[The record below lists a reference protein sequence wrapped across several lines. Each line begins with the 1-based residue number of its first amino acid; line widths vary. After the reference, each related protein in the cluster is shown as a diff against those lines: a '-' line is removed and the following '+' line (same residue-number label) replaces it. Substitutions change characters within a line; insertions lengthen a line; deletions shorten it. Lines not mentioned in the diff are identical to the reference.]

1 MKKVIYILLV
11 ILIFGCQKEDA
22 LNSKII
28 YDNLY
33 ALEDDPSD
41 PVKHRAYEIY
51 SQTGVLVY
59 FNDTIGK
66 VFVKDDIYGNP
77 VYRYE
82 TLDLPWSFSSYSSL
96 DYTFEY
102 MTDPDEQLEAQDMI
116 EEYLKLS
123 SKALYPYNF
132 FIVKSYKTEDSEGAI
147 KEYNKGSFEIFFRS
161 VVITGDWSNS
171 IKEELPPSIMR
182 SMVKNR
188 IMNYTD
194 KLTDFYSISK
204 TMWYDASFTNLDKNF
219 YEYLVSPNNFG
230 WVSAWDGNDDI
241 PPLYYF
247 GPGCFSDTWYALK
260 EFTPEGLENFR
271 TAVRLKIGQFGFISS
286 GKWLGTDTPE
296 NTEDDLTAYIS
307 EMLNLS
313 PEKFKELWGECP
325 LVMKKYNILY
335 EIVAKELGVKL

>member
-1 MKKVIYILLV
+1 MQLK
-11 ILIFGCQKEDA
+11 
-22 LNSKII
+22 NII
-28 YDNLY
+28 
-33 ALEDDPSD
+33 
-41 PVKHRAYEIY
+41 K
-51 SQTGVLVY
+51 GVLR
-59 FNDTIGK
+59 F
-66 VFVKDDIYGNP
+66 
-77 VYRYE
+77 
-82 TLDLPWSFSSYSSL
+82 
-96 DYTFEY
+96 
-102 MTDPDEQLEAQDMI
+102 
-116 EEYLKLS
+116 
-123 SKALYPYNF
+123 
-132 FIVKSYKTEDSEGAI
+132 
-147 KEYNKGSFEIFFRS
+147 FFRS

-230 WVSAWDGNDDI
+230 WVSAWDGSDV
-241 PPLYYF
+241 PPSYYF

-296 NTEDDLTAYIS
+296 KTEDDLTAYIS